1 MNHITGGKYS
11 LALVVAVLTVLSFT
25 SESSAWWF
33 IYDKPAFRGKFI
45 DAETKEPIEGA
56 VVAVIYW
63 KYPIIGGPAG
73 RSASILTA
81 KETLTNKNGEF
92 FFPPFRKILH
102 PFAEEADAKFIFF
115 KSGYGSIM
123 YNRASP
129 SIISSD
135 AWEKFFSEG
144 KIGEHG
150 KIIDSGHGGEMI
162 NVIFGIVQIRRVK
175 TKEDWLWAIPGIPS
189 DLTQKELPQMFK
201 AYEADRKRRLGK

>member
-1 MNHITGGKYS
+1 MNHKATGKH
-11 LALVVAVLTVLSFT
+11 ALVFVAAVLTVLLFT
-25 SESSAWWF
+25 SESLAWWF

-45 DAETKEPIEGA
+45 DAETKEPIEDA

-92 FFPPFRKILH
+92 FFPPFTKILH

-115 KSGYGSIM
+115 KSGYESIM

-129 SIISSD
+129 SIISSG

-144 KIGEHG
+144 NIGEHG
-150 KIIDSGHGGEMI
+150 KIIDGSEII
-162 NVIFGIVQIRRVK
+162 NVIFGVVEIRRIK
-175 TKEDWLWAIPGIPS
+175 TREERLRTIPGIPS
-189 DLTQKELPQMFK
+189 DLTPKELPQMFK
-201 AYEADRKRRLGK
+201 AYEEDRKRFGLEK